1 MNNKDIYDELRIMCG
16 CMYISDLRRK
26 KYSTLATQILEGE
39 SFTSYYANNVVEE
52 AKTYVKSII

>member
-16 CMYISDLRRK
+16 CMYISDLRRE
-26 KYSTLATQILEGE
+26 KYSILATQLLERE
-39 SFTSYYANNVVEE
+39 SFTSNYANNAVEE